1 MNQNSSGAA
10 NCLEATVYNQK
21 QIPQRIAVPSV
32 PFCMEYY
39 VWKLTFVKLARQ
51 HMATHSKTWP
61 KLEIWREDERGFLW
75 FLWPGFWQAFSNEMA
90 RAGQLA
96 PCSRIDPR
104 KPGKFSVAARC
115 DAGSMTISQ
124 KSCCMSWN
132 QSWDRVITGQP
143 AMRNFR
149 TVSEETYASVPC
161 NYTGG
166 KM

>member
-1 MNQNSSGAA
+1 MLWTKTPGAA
-10 NCLEATVYNQK
+10 NCLESTVYNQN
-21 QIPQRIAVPSV
+21 QIQQRIAVPSV
-32 PFCMEYY
+32 PFCMEYC

-51 HMATHSKTWP
+51 HMATHSKIWP
-61 KLEIWREDERGFLW
+61 KLEIWREDERFLI
-75 FLWPGFWQAFSNEMA
+75 LWPGFWQAFSNEMA

-143 AMRNFR
+143 AMRKKSGPSDRLWRNICKC
-149 TVSEETYASVPC
+149 AL
-161 NYTGG
+161 
-166 KM
+166 